1 MSGIDRPL
9 MPDPKH
15 IAKHIPNAQQMQ
27 KRLEQER
34 LVHVLNK
41 EINTMSFPAL
51 NLAEDWDF
59 TELWIDRTASP
70 PYVLIL
76 LSHESGKT
84 QIYDPAEDYQVIF
97 ASETY
102 QEAKLWLLE
111 DEYERV
117 EQRLCAE
124 KVT

>member
-1 MSGIDRPL
+1 
-9 MPDPKH
+9 
-15 IAKHIPNAQQMQ
+15 
-27 KRLEQER
+27 
-34 LVHVLNK
+34 
-41 EINTMSFPAL
+41 MSFPAL

-59 TELWIDRTASP
+59 TELWIDPTASP

-76 LSHESGKT
+76 LSHELGKT
-84 QIYDPAEDYQVIF
+84 QIYDPAKQYQVVF
-97 ASETY
+97 ASQTY

-124 KVT
+124 KVA

>member
-1 MSGIDRPL
+1 M
-9 MPDPKH
+9 
-15 IAKHIPNAQQMQ
+15 
-27 KRLEQER
+27 
-34 LVHVLNK
+34 
-41 EINTMSFPAL
+41 
-51 NLAEDWDF
+51 
-59 TELWIDRTASP
+59 
-70 PYVLIL
+70 

-84 QIYDPAEDYQVIF
+84 PIYDRAEHYQVIF

>member
-1 MSGIDRPL
+1 
-9 MPDPKH
+9 
-15 IAKHIPNAQQMQ
+15 
-27 KRLEQER
+27 
-34 LVHVLNK
+34 
-41 EINTMSFPAL
+41 MSFPAL

-76 LSHESGKT
+76 LSHDSGKT
-84 QIYDPAEDYQVIF
+84 QIYDPAEHYQVIF